1 MSATVSMIAERVLRR
16 LGVSVVPVADR
27 PVISTRTAPGDI
39 ATAAL
44 IALGVIATDAV
55 PPSQATVVAT
65 DTIATL
71 ALVKLAVIASDETPA
86 AADMTLARD
95 TIASIHANLVAAGNA
110 DWPLAGIT
118 TAVAE
123 EYAALGAVHMAT
135 SFGKAG
141 DLQAVAALEA
151 RIANVAR
158 IARAYDLALTKVNEV
173 QATLISQGVV
183 SWDNL
188 GIPTALAEEYTRLV
202 AADLASS
209 FGQQTDPKMIAAL
222 EARVRRVALIM
233 RAPQDAEEAVMSVHD
248 SMAARGLARWS
259 VFDIHAAAE
268 MPYELLAA
276 NRLAALYDKPADP
289 QAEILAVRQ
298 LAQIV
303 ALGTSG
309 IPVYGE
315 YY

>member
-1 MSATVSMIAERVLRR
+1 MSVTVSIIAERVLRR

-27 PVISTRTAPGDI
+27 PVVSTRTAPGDI

-44 IALGVIATDAV
+44 VALGVIATDAV
-55 PPSQATVVAT
+55 PPSQANNVPVEK
-65 DTIATL
+65 IGTL
-71 ALVKLAVIASDETPA
+71 ALVRLAVIASDETPA
-86 AADMTLARD
+86 AADLALAIE
-95 TIASIHANLVAAGNA
+95 TIASIHANLVATGNA
-110 DWPLAGIT
+110 DWPLEGIT
-118 TAVAE
+118 TAVVE
-123 EYAALGAVHMAT
+123 EYTGLGALHMSSA
-135 SFGKAG
+135 FGKAG
-141 DLQAVAALEA
+141 DMQAAAALEA

-158 IARAYDLALTKVNEV
+158 IARAYDLALTKVSEV

-202 AADLASS
+202 AATLASS
-209 FGQQTDPKMIAAL
+209 FGQQIDPKMIAAL

-259 VFDIHAAAE
+259 VFDIHVAAE

-276 NRLAALYDKPADP
+276 NRLAALYDRPADP
-289 QAEILAVRQ
+289 QAEVLAVRQ

-309 IPVYGE
+309 EPVYGE